1 MTQKNNKLPEIIAGP
16 IVRKA
21 INNQLV
27 FWLVT
32 SAQYHCDVTLYD
44 QNENVFYSE
53 KLNKNEQ
60 HCLAVGEH
68 AYVYLLNL
76 NLPNALPENTWI
88 SYDIKLTNNTTTYR
102 SAELNKIC
110 YQDQKYPCFWYSK
123 QANHVLHGS
132 CRKPHHKSSDGLLA
146 VDTHINNAIQGNTN
160 APNLLVLSGDQV
172 YIDDVAGPMLS
183 AIHQVITLLGL
194 HSGSWQNSGIENSE
208 QLLSSPNCYYQ
219 RDKILPLFEGDGDNF
234 INFFKGKKKR
244 VFTSVSAHNHLISF
258 AEVIAMYL
266 LVWSPELWQQ
276 VTFDASQIS
285 QKHQQRY
292 QEEQQYI
299 EEFASGLTSVRRALA
314 HISTY
319 MIHDDHD
326 ITDDWNLTREWEE
339 IAYGHPFS
347 KRIIGNAL
355 AGYWLCQGWGNQPE
369 VFDQIYTQAS
379 ECFSSEKM
387 NNIDPLIDTLLH
399 FNQWH
404 YSVDTQPKLVV
415 LDTRT
420 QRWRSE
426 KKANRP
432 SGLMDWESLTDLQQT
447 LFDQEAVILVSPA
460 PIFGVKLIEVIQSIF
475 TFFGFALTVD
485 AENWMAHK
493 GSASV
498 ILNIFKHSK
507 TPPNFIILSGD
518 VHYSFV
524 YDISLK
530 HSKHSP
536 HITQITC
543 SGIKNQFPEKL
554 LNVLAK
560 CNHYLYSS
568 QSPLNWFTKRRDM
581 LIKARRVNNQK
592 ILNQSGIGL
601 LEIDKNL
608 QVTAKVI
615 TADKKEYLFK
625 KSSNKKSSNN
635 KL

>member
-1 MTQKNNKLPEIIAGP
+1 MTINNSVLPVIIAGP

-21 INNQLV
+21 INKQLI

-32 SAQYHCDVTLYD
+32 SQQYNCCVTLYD
-44 QNENVFYSE
+44 ENEKSIYSATLTD
-53 KLNKNEQ
+53 KQ
-60 HCLAVGEH
+60 HACITVGKH
-68 AYVYLLNL
+68 AFINLLNIHL
-76 NLPNALPENTWI
+76 TDELPDNTWV
-88 SYDIKLTNNTTTYR
+88 SYNITLKNNTEAFSCTELKNLCYENQTYPR
-102 SAELNKIC
+102 
-110 YQDQKYPCFWYSK
+110 FWYSK
-123 QANHVLHGS
+123 KANHVLHGS

-146 VDTHINNAIQGNTN
+146 VDNQIANALKGESV
-160 APNLLVLSGDQV
+160 APTLLMLSGDQV

-183 AIHQVITLLGL
+183 AIHQVIALLGL
-194 HSGSWQNSGIENSE
+194 HSGSWQNEEIENSE
-208 QLLSSPNCYYQ
+208 QLLSNPNCYYQ
-219 RDKILPLFEGDGDNF
+219 RDKILPLFEGNNDNF
-234 INFFKGKKKR
+234 LDFFKGKKKR

-266 LVWSPELWQQ
+266 LVWSPELWQF
-276 VTFDASQIS
+276 VKFNHSKIAT
-285 QKHQQRY
+285 KHQQRY
-292 QEEQQYI
+292 QEEQKLI
-299 EEFASGLTSVRRALA
+299 EEFAHGLPAVRRALA
-314 HISTY
+314 HIRTF

-355 AGYWLCQGWGNQPE
+355 TGYWLCQGWGNQPE
-369 VFDQIYTQAS
+369 VFDEIYQQAKD
-379 ECFSSEKM
+379 CFSSNKM
-387 NNIDPLIDTLLH
+387 NNIDKLIDTLLH

-404 YSVDTQPKLVV
+404 YCVETHPKIVV

-432 SGLMDWESLTDLQQT
+432 SGLMDWESLTDLQRE
-447 LFDQEAVILVSPA
+447 LFDEKAVILVSPA
-460 PIFGVKLIEVIQSIF
+460 PIFGVKLIEVIQRIF

-493 GSASV
+493 GTASV

-524 YDISLK
+524 YDVSLK
-530 HSKHSP
+530 HSKHNP

-543 SGIKNQFPEKL
+543 SGIKNQFPEQL
-554 LNVLAK
+554 LNFLAK

-581 LIKARRVNNQK
+581 LIKARRVNHK
-592 ILNQSGIGL
+592 KLLNQSGIGL
-601 LEIDKNL
+601 LHIETDY

-615 TADKKEYLFK
+615 TADNKEYLFE
-625 KSSNKKSSNN
+625 NKAKQLSD
-635 KL
+635 